1 MPAALPKARSSP
13 ARAPRSTPH
22 RDFAKAYKAKFS
34 VDPGTYT
41 AEAYDSANF
50 FLAGIASGAQ
60 DRDALNTYVS
70 TQSYKGITKTMKFD
84 EKGEVSDV
92 AIYANTVKDGK
103 IVSVGLIQ

>member
-1 MPAALPKARSSP
+1 MRS
-13 ARAPRSTPH
+13 AST
-22 RDFAKAYKAKFS
+22 
-34 VDPGTYT
+34 PGTYS

-70 TQSYKGITKTMKFD
+70 TESYTGITKTMKFD

-92 AIYANTVKDGK
+92 AIYAYRSRTAR
-103 IVSVGLIQ
+103 SSRSA